1 MTTSLQRPRLWFLGA
16 LLALFLLGFVAV
28 NRGDAA
34 GPTAS
39 ASGAKT
45 VSIVN
50 FAFKPGTLTVK
61 RGSSVGFSNTTSVTT
76 HTASSGSF
84 DTNRIA
90 PGTTKTIT
98 FNKKGTFFYHCKIH
112 TFMKGK
118 IVVE

>member
-1 MTTSLQRPRLWFLGA
+1 MTTSLQRPKLWFLGA
-16 LLALFLLGFVAV
+16 LLALFLVGFVAV

-34 GPTAS
+34 APTAQ

-61 RGSSVGFSNTTSVTT
+61 RGASVGFSNTTSGTT
-76 HTASSGSF
+76 HTATGANF
-84 DTNRIA
+84 DTKNIA
-90 PGTTKTIT
+90 PGTTKTVR
-98 FNKKGTFFYHCKIH
+98 FNKKGTFAFHCKIH
-112 TFMKGK
+112 PFMKGK

>member
-1 MTTSLQRPRLWFLGA
+1 MAMTTSLQRPKLWFLGA
-16 LLALFLLGFVAV
+16 LLALFLLG
-28 NRGDAA
+28 DAA
-34 GPTAS
+34 RPTAS

-61 RGSSVGFSNTTSVTT
+61 RGTSVGFSNTTAGTT

-84 DTNRIA
+84 DTKRIA
-90 PGTTKTIT
+90 PGTTKMIT
-98 FNKKGTFFYHCKIH
+98 FNKKGTFLYHCKIH

>member
-1 MTTSLQRPRLWFLGA
+1 MTTSLQRPKFWFLGT

-61 RGSSVGFSNTTSVTT
+61 RGASVGFSNTTSGTT
-76 HTASSGSF
+76 HTATSASF
-84 DTNRIA
+84 DTKNIA
-90 PGTTKTIT
+90 PGTTKTVH
-98 FNKKGTFFYHCKIH
+98 FSKKGTFAFHCKIH
-112 TFMKGK
+112 PFMKGK